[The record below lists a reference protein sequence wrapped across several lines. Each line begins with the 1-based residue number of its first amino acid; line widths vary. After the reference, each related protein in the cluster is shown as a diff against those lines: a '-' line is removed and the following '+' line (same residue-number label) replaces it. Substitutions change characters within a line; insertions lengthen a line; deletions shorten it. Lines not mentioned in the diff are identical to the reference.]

1 MMASK
6 VTVKQPQRELVK
18 NAPHVSVSF
27 REGVILLDR
36 NFVTMAMDC
45 GAQAILDDLKNGH
58 GAVNGD
64 HRLPQQL
71 RSALEVWC
79 GSEWDGTQLSFSV
92 GGQGYSCHAFMVRPE
107 TGAAPLITLYLR
119 RELSLMDTV
128 QQIAS
133 EYHLTGREQE
143 ALMGISMGLTSK
155 EVAAQMD
162 ISPNTVKAF
171 LRLIMIKMGA
181 GSRAGLVAKLLDQ
194 NGLRSDSQVAARSAG
209 YRSQR

>member
-6 VTVKQPQRELVK
+6 VTVKRQREIVK
-18 NAPHVSVSF
+18 NSPHVSVAF

-45 GAQAILDDLKNGH
+45 GAEAILDDLRNGH
-58 GAVNGD
+58 GGSNGD
-64 HRLPQQL
+64 HRLPQQI
-71 RSALEVWC
+71 RSVLEGRC
-79 GSEWDGTQLSFSV
+79 GSEWDGTQLSFNV

-107 TGAAPLITLYLR
+107 TDAAPLITLYLK
-119 RELSLMDTV
+119 RELSLLDAV

-143 ALMGISMGLTSK
+143 ALMGIAMGLTSK
-155 EVAAQMD
+155 EVAGQMK

-194 NGLRSDSQVAARSAG
+194 NGLRCNSQVVTPFGGHR
-209 YRSQR
+209 

>member
-6 VTVKQPQRELVK
+6 VTVKRPQRELVK
-18 NAPHVSVSF
+18 NAPQVSFSVS
-27 REGVILLDR
+27 EGVILLDR
-36 NFVTMAMDC
+36 SLVTMAMDR
-45 GAQAILDDLKNGH
+45 GAETIIRELQNGYGASKGDLP
-58 GAVNGD
+58 
-64 HRLPQQL
+64 PQI
-71 RSALEVWC
+71 RTVLENRC

-107 TGAAPLITLYLR
+107 TDAAAMIALNLR
-119 RELSLMDTV
+119 RELSLLDAV

-194 NGLRSDSQVAARSAG
+194 NGLRNNSHVGVRSAG
-209 YRSQR
+209 CGPHR

>member
-1 MMASK
+1 MMESK

-18 NAPHVSVSF
+18 NAPRVSVSF
-27 REGVILLDR
+27 SEGIILLDR

-45 GAQAILDDLKNGH
+45 GAEAIIQELKNAY
-58 GAVNGD
+58 GASNGD
-64 HRLPQQL
+64 HGLPQQI
-71 RSALEVWC
+71 RSVLESRC
-79 GSEWDGTQLSFSV
+79 GSEWDGTQISFSV

-107 TGAAPLITLYLR
+107 IGAPLIIALHLR
-119 RELSLMDTV
+119 RELSLLDAV

-181 GSRAGLVAKLLDQ
+181 ASRAGLVAKLLDQ
-194 NGLRSDSQVAARSAG
+194 NGLRCKPEVTARAAVSRPHG
-209 YRSQR
+209 